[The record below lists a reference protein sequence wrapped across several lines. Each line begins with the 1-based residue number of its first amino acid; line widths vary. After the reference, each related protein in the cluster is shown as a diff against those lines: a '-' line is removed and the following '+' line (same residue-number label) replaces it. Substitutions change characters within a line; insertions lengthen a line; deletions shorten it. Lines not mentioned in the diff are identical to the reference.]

1 MLDRIGFPAKQEMD
15 VHASSAR
22 AVYRRQRTRDSNRV
36 GGDLKIVRDY
46 GTTSNSAPTAVRDTG
61 KREDRFDDRPAGHF
75 SENVNTI

>member
-1 MLDRIGFPAKQEMD
+1 MD

-22 AVYRRQRTRDSNRV
+22 AVYRRQGTRNSTV
-36 GGDLKIVRDY
+36 WVATYKIVRDY
-46 GTTSNSAPTAVRDTG
+46 GTTSNSAATAVRDTG